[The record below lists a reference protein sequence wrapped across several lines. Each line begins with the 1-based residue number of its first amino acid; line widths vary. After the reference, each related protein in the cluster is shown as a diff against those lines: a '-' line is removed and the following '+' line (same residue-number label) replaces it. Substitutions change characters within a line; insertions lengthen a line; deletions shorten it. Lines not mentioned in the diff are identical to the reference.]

1 MSTPNP
7 SAPTPPSAPGFP
19 ALPKVPGA
27 AEHAQEQATDADSVF
42 ANTRV
47 QLNDGTYVE
56 IPPHPNFNMLGDDE
70 QAEYEALMFEVKSYD
85 HEPSIYVPE
94 SRLKDEKGN
103 ETGVVFPARTLEG
116 AVIIP
121 HQKTDKDGNTE
132 LIKPPYNQRMVRAAL
147 GAEKYAKLRAGGKS
161 AGDVIR
167 AWSEQTIR
175 ITERQNFR
183 PETNGSARP
192 VAPLSR

>member
-7 SAPTPPSAPGFP
+7 SAPVPPSAPQYP
-19 ALPKVPGA
+19 PLPKVAGA

-70 QAEYEALMFEVKSYD
+70 QTAYEQLLFEVKSYD
-85 HEPSIYVPE
+85 REPSIYVPE
-94 SRLKDEKGN
+94 SRLKDADGN

-121 HQKTDKDGNTE
+121 HQQTDENGKTE
-132 LIKPPYNQRMVRAAL
+132 LITPPYNQRMVRAAL
-147 GAEKYAKLRAGGKS
+147 GPEKYAKLRAGGKS
-161 AGDVIR
+161 AGDVIK

-192 VAPLSR
+192 VAQLPR